1 MLLKLYP
8 ENPEMKKIQ
17 TIVDCL
23 NKGGLIIYPTDTVYS
38 IGCDIRHPKAL
49 QKVAKI
55 KGVKL
60 EKANFSLICSDLS
73 QLTDYAKSIDT
84 PTYKA
89 MKRAFPGAFTF
100 ILNANGNVPKLFTS
114 KKRTVGIR
122 IPDNNIPREIVH
134 ELGASIISTSV
145 YSDESA
151 SEYITDPE
159 LIYEKYKDLV
169 DIVVDGGMGN
179 IDASTVV
186 DCTDGQLDVIREGL
200 GDISLL

>member
-8 ENPEMKKIQ
+8 ENPEMKKIH

-23 NKGGLIIYPTDTVYS
+23 NKGGVIIYPTDTVYA

-55 KGVKL
+55 KGIKL

-73 QLTDYAKSIDT
+73 QLTNYAKSIDT

-89 MKRAFPGAFTF
+89 MKRALPGAFTF
-100 ILNANGNVPKLFTS
+100 ILNANGNVPKLFTP

-134 ELGASIISTSV
+134 ELGASIVSTSV
-145 YSDESA
+145 YSDDELT
-151 SEYITDPE
+151 EYITDPE
-159 LIYEKYKDLV
+159 LIYEKYKDMV
-169 DIVVDGGMGN
+169 DIVIDGGLGN
-179 IDASTVV
+179 LEASTVV
-186 DCTDGQLDVIREGL
+186 DCVNGHIEVIREGL